1 MAKINESSISELYE
15 EMDELLKKGNILYC
29 KYNGDNPEDY
39 EFVDSQDAI
48 DCLDSIEDDS
58 DFYNEAQEICDE
70 IEQLSCDIERKESE
84 EDDDDDSYDEDE
96 D

>member
-1 MAKINESSISELYE
+1 MAKINESSISELCE

-29 KYNGDNPEDY
+29 KYNGDNPDDY

-58 DFYNEAQEICDE
+58 DFYNESQEICDE
-70 IEQLSCDIERKESE
+70 IEQLSCEIERKESE
-84 EDDDDDSYDEDE
+84 SEDDDESYDDDE